1 MAAKK
6 SSGSGKASTPKQDAT
21 QAKNRMGANK
31 SVARNQRLNQIGDR
45 RLDEYVRSQHGVKS
59 NRMKEVKEGLWHEK
73 GNIGGEFRFSAT
85 DALQGGR
92 KRTATRATTTKKAA
106 AARRKGAG

>member
-21 QAKNRMGANK
+21 QAKNRAAAAK
-31 SVARNQRLNQIGDR
+31 SEFRRQAAWEADKRLG
-45 RLDEYVRSQHGVKS
+45 RLSYSKEGVKG
-59 NRMKEVKEGLWHEK
+59 NRMQSK
-73 GNIGGEFRFSAT
+73 GIQIEQLSPGSSQGWPFKTS

-92 KRTATRATTTKKAA
+92 KRTTTRATTTKKAA
-106 AARRKGAG
+106 DARRKGAR